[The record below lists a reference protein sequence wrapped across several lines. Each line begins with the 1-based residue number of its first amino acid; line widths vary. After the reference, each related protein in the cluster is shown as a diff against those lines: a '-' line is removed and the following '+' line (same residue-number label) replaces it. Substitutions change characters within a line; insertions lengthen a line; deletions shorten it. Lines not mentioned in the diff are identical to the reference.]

1 MLYSVRARYLPE
13 KLDELSRKLK
23 DGSIRSQQPDG
34 EEICES
40 LVRARVTSPGIVQW
54 TETCYCATPLQHERQ
69 TVYDHYFTD
78 LTTSEIDEPKEF
90 EGASFLGLMEQG
102 AR

>member
-13 KLDELSRKLK
+13 KLDEFLVRLK
-23 DGSIRSQQPDG
+23 DGSIKSQQPDG

-40 LVRARVTSPGIVQW
+40 MVRARVTKPGVVQW

-69 TVYDHYFTD
+69 TVYDRYFTD
-78 LTTSEIDEPKEF
+78 LTTTEIDEPVEF
-90 EGASFLGLMEQG
+90 EGSSFMELMERG